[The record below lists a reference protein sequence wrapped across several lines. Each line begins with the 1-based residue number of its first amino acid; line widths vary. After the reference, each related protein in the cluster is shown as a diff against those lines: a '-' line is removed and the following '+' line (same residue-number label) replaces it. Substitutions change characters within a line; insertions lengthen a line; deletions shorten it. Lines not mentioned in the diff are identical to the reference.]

1 MVLADQTVPAVS
13 ENLLSMQIEFLATRA
28 RSLRLLATG
37 LVIPALLA
45 CSGSN
50 DNGTPEDPVDQP
62 SSADRNDE
70 FYAELAQSFEP
81 FVPDPS
87 IGAAQNPEDFIV
99 QGRWSEVVDWP
110 EIATG
115 AANLPDGR
123 LMTWAS
129 TSATNFGGVAD
140 FTQGSIY
147 DPETGTFTDKNNNYH
162 NNFCAGL
169 SMLPDGRTI
178 AAGGGDTITT
188 TSIFDLATNEWELT
202 DAMNFPRWYS
212 TTTTLPSGQAIT
224 ALGTREQPFSEIWTD
239 GVGWDVRTNLSLQ
252 NVLNDNSAPTSQ
264 RDWYPALNV
273 APDGSLFHA
282 GPTSEL
288 FSLFVGED
296 EGLVSHGKRENGDPF
311 RLYNTTVMY
320 DVGKM
325 LIAGGGKPALA
336 SALTVDLNGAAPQIA
351 ATNAMNH
358 ARSMQNSIVLP
369 DGKVMVVG
377 GNSSGIQFSDEGTQ
391 LTPELWDPDTGVWQE
406 LAQHSVPRNYHSTG
420 LLLKDGRVASL
431 GGGLCGGCPTNH
443 QNGQFYEPP
452 YLFNADGTPATRP
465 AINSGE
471 AIASVSDVI
480 NLQGS
485 TDLVKFN
492 MVRLVALTH
501 HHTTDQRLVPLAIQG
516 ANNGSYQLAIPSNP
530 NVVIPGYYWIFGFNG
545 AGVPTV
551 GHTIKINVG
560 TDLNTTTITGTGVV
574 EFEYYEGTW
583 FGLPDFDSLTPIS
596 TGNIDGFNLSP
607 AQRSDEFAIR
617 FKSKIIVPEDGLYT
631 FYTTSDDG
639 SELFIDGQLVVDNN
653 GIHTVTEQSGT
664 LSLTAGLH
672 DIEVGYLEY
681 QGSQSLIVSWEGPGF
696 PKKDISSDL
705 TIGLAELPTTSPTS
719 ESGINYEYYEGTWN
733 SLPDFDTLPPVST
746 GNIDSFSLQPA
757 LRDDFF
763 AFRYV
768 AKIEVPQDGNYS
780 FYTASDDGT
789 QLFINGQM
797 VLDNDGLH
805 PVVEQTG
812 TISLDAGQ
820 HDIELHYFEKT
831 GDQALQVSWSGP
843 GFSRQQI
850 TNAIVGNEPAD
861 PPAPTPDP
869 VAPTTDTPSPTERIA
884 YEYYEGSWDALPD
897 FSLLT
902 PVSNGTLD
910 SFSLEPAL
918 AEDFF
923 AMRFLAQIQVP
934 TDGDYTFY
942 AASDDGSQITIDDQ
956 LVVDNDGLHASL
968 EKQGT
973 IDLTAGAHDIVVTV
987 FEKTGLQSLEVSWSG
1002 PGLTRAPLA
1011 SAVNATPATPV
1022 DPVTPD
1028 PADLVTAGIHYDY
1041 YEGTWDAL
1049 PDFSSLEAVESG
1061 NLDNFSIEPAQRGEF
1076 FAFRYTANLQIP
1088 EDGDYTFSIASDDGS
1103 QLFINGQLIVDN
1115 DGLHANIEK
1124 AGTTTLTAGSHEI
1137 VVTMFER
1144 TGQQSLTVQW
1154 EGPGFART
1162 EITDVHV
1169 GATTLTSALDP

>member
-1 MVLADQTVPAVS
+1 MH
-13 ENLLSMQIEFLATRA
+13 IEFIATRA

-37 LVIPALLA
+37 LVVAALFS
-45 CSGSN
+45 CSGSS
-50 DNGTPEDPVDQP
+50 DNTGRVEQP
-62 SSADRNDE
+62 SSTDLNDE
-70 FYAELAQSFEP
+70 FYAELAQNFEP
-81 FVPDPS
+81 FIPDPS
-87 IGAAQNPEDFIV
+87 IGAALSPEDFIV
-99 QGRWSEVVDWP
+99 QGRWSDVVDWP

-129 TSATNFGGVAD
+129 TSATTFGGPD
-140 FTQGSIY
+140 EFTHGSIY
-147 DPETGTFTDKNNNYH
+147 DPETGTFTDKDNNYH
-162 NNFCAGL
+162 NTFCAGL
-169 SMLPDGRTI
+169 SLLPDGRTI

-188 TSIFDLATNEWELT
+188 TSIFDLASNEWELT
-202 DAMNFPRWYS
+202 DPMNFPRWYP
-212 TTTTLPSGQAIT
+212 TTTTLPNGKAIT
-224 ALGTREQPFSEIWTD
+224 ALGTSEQPFSEIWTE

-252 NVLNDNSAPTSQ
+252 NVLSDNSAPSSQ

-325 LIAGGGKPALA
+325 LIAGGGKPSLA
-336 SALTVDLNGAAPQIA
+336 SALTIDLNGTAPQIA
-351 ATNAMNH
+351 ATNPMNH

-452 YLFNADGTPATRP
+452 YLFDADGTPATRP
-465 AINSGE
+465 TINSGE
-471 AIASVSDVI
+471 AIASAGDVI

-492 MVRLVALTH
+492 MVRLVAITH
-501 HHTTDQRLVPLAIQG
+501 HHTTDQRLVPLAIQE

-530 NVVIPGYYWIFGFNG
+530 NVVIPGYYWIFGING

-551 GHTIKINVG
+551 GHTINISVS
-560 TDLNTTTITGTGVV
+560 TDANTTSIAGNGTVA
-574 EFEYYEGTW
+574 FEYYEGTW
-583 FGLPDFDSLTPIS
+583 FGLPDFDSLTPTS

-617 FKSKIIVPEDGLYT
+617 FKSKIIIPEDGLYT
-631 FYTTSDDG
+631 FYTSSDDG

-653 GIHTVTEQSGT
+653 GIHAVAEQSGT
-664 LSLTAGLH
+664 ISLTAGLH

-681 QGSQSLIVSWEGPGF
+681 QGGQSLSVSWEGPSF

-705 TIGLAELPTTSPTS
+705 TIGLAELPTTPTTS
-719 ESGINYEYYEGTWN
+719 ESGINYEYYEGSWN
-733 SLPDFDTLPPVST
+733 SLPDFDTLTPVST
-746 GNIDSFSLQPA
+746 GNIDSFTLQPA

-763 AFRYV
+763 AFRFV
-768 AKIEVPQDGNYS
+768 AQIEVAQDGNYS

-789 QLFINGQM
+789 QLFINSQL

-805 PVVEQTG
+805 PVVEQSG
-812 TISLDAGQ
+812 TISLDAGR
-820 HDIELHYFEKT
+820 HDIEVTYFERT
-831 GDQALQVSWSGP
+831 GGQALQVSWSGP
-843 GFSRQQI
+843 GFSRQEI
-850 TNAIVGNEPAD
+850 TNAIVGTEPAD
-861 PPAPTPDP
+861 PAAPTTGP
-869 VAPTTDTPSPTERIA
+869 VTPTTDTPSERIA

-902 PVSNGTLD
+902 PVSTGTLD

-918 AEDFF
+918 ADDFF
-923 AMRFLAQIQVP
+923 AIRYLAQIQAP
-934 TDGDYTFY
+934 TDGSYTFY
-942 AASDDGSQITIDDQ
+942 AASDDGSQIIIDDQ
-956 LVVDNDGLHASL
+956 LVVDNDGLHAPL

-973 IDLTAGAHDIVVTV
+973 IDLTAGVHDIVVTV

-1011 SAVNATPATPV
+1011 SAVNATPATSV
-1022 DPVTPD
+1022 DPGTPD
-1028 PADLVTAGIHYDY
+1028 PADPLTAGIHYDY

-1049 PDFSSLEAVESG
+1049 PDFSSLVAIESG
-1061 NLDNFSIEPAQRGEF
+1061 NLDAFSIEPAQRDEF

-1088 EDGDYTFSIASDDGS
+1088 QDGAYTFFVASDDGS
-1103 QLFINGQLIVDN
+1103 QLFINGQLIADN
-1115 DGLHANIEK
+1115 DGLHATIEK
-1124 AGTTTLTAGSHEI
+1124 AGTTILTAGSHEI

-1144 TGQQSLTVQW
+1144 TGQQSLMVQW

-1162 EITDVHV
+1162 DITGGDV
-1169 GATTLTSALDP
+1169 GTTGLTTALDP

>member
-1 MVLADQTVPAVS
+1 MVLADSQDESSAKIA
-13 ENLLSMQIEFLATRA
+13 MQITFNATRV

-37 LVIPALLA
+37 LVIPALIA

-50 DNGTPEDPVDQP
+50 DNATPADQP
-62 SSADRNDE
+62 PVADQNDE

-129 TSATNFGGVAD
+129 TSAVTFGGTD
-140 FTQGSIY
+140 EFTHGSIY

-162 NNFCAGL
+162 NTFCAGL

-178 AAGGGDTITT
+178 AAGGGATITT
-188 TSIFDLATNEWELT
+188 TSLFDLASDEWELT
-202 DAMNFPRWYS
+202 DAMNFPRWYP

-224 ALGTREQPFSEIWTD
+224 ALGTSEQPFSEIWTD

-252 NVLNDNSAPTSQ
+252 NVLNDNSAPNNQ

-288 FSLFVGED
+288 FSLVLGEN

-325 LIAGGGKPALA
+325 LIAGGGKPSLA
-336 SALTVDLNGAAPQIA
+336 SALTVDLNGTAPQIA
-351 ATNAMNH
+351 ATNPMNH
-358 ARSMQNSIVLP
+358 ARSMHNSIVLP

-391 LTPELWDPDTGVWQE
+391 LTPELWDPDTGIWQE
-406 LAQHSVPRNYHSTG
+406 LAQHMVPRNYHSTG

-443 QNGQFYEPP
+443 QSGQFYEPP

-465 AINSGE
+465 EITGGE
-471 AIASVSDVI
+471 AIASVGDVI

-485 TDLVKFN
+485 ADLVKFN

-501 HHTTDQRLVPLAIQG
+501 HHTTDQRLVPLSIQSSN
-516 ANNGSYQLAIPSNP
+516 AGSYQLTIPSNP
-530 NVVIPGYYWIFGFNG
+530 NVVIPGYYWIFGFN
-545 AGVPTV
+545 ADGVPTV
-551 GHTIKINVG
+551 GHTINVSIS
-560 TDLNTTTITGTGVV
+560 TDINTTSIEGEGVV
-574 EFEYYEGTW
+574 DFEYYEGTW
-583 FGLPDFDSLTPIS
+583 FGLPDFDSLTPIA
-596 TGNIDGFNLSP
+596 TGKIDGFNLSP

-617 FKSKIIVPEDGLYT
+617 FKSKILVPEDGLYT

-639 SELFIDGQLVVDNN
+639 SELHIDGQMVVDNN
-653 GIHTVTEQSGT
+653 GIHAATEQSG
-664 LSLTAGLH
+664 LVNLTAGLH

-681 QGSQSLIVSWEGPGF
+681 QGGQSLIVNWEGPGF
-696 PKKDISSDL
+696 DRKDISSDL
-705 TIGLAELPTTSPTS
+705 TTDLPPDFAVLPTSPTAP
-719 ESGINYEYYEGTWN
+719 ESGVDYQYYEGTWN
-733 SLPDFDTLPPVST
+733 SLPDFDTLNPVSS
-746 GNIDSFSLQPA
+746 GNIDSFTLQPA

-763 AFRYV
+763 AFRFV
-768 AKIEVPQDGNYS
+768 AQIEVAQDGNYS

-797 VLDNDGLH
+797 VLNNDGLH
-805 PVVEQTG
+805 PIVEQSG
-812 TISLDAGQ
+812 TISLDAGR
-820 HDIELHYFEKT
+820 HVIEVTYFEKA
-831 GDQALQVSWSGP
+831 GGQALQVSWSGP
-843 GFSRQQI
+843 GFSRQEI
-850 TNAIVGNEPAD
+850 TDAIVRTEPTD
-861 PPAPTPDP
+861 PPAPTTGP
-869 VAPTTDTPSPTERIA
+869 VSPTTDTPSERIA
-884 YEYYEGSWDALPD
+884 YEYYEGSWNALPD

-902 PVSNGTLD
+902 PVATGMLD

-923 AMRFLAQIQVP
+923 AIRYLAQIQVP
-934 TDGDYTFY
+934 ADGSYTFY
-942 AASDDGSQITIDDQ
+942 ATSDDGSQIIIDDQ

-987 FEKTGLQSLEVSWSG
+987 FERTGRQSLEVSWSG
-1002 PGLTRAPLA
+1002 PGLARTPLA
-1011 SAVNATPATPV
+1011 DAVNATPAAPV
-1022 DPVTPD
+1022 DPSTPD
-1028 PADLVTAGIHYDY
+1028 PADPVTAGIQYDY

-1049 PDFSSLEAVESG
+1049 PDFSSLVALESG
-1061 NLDNFSIEPAQRGEF
+1061 NLDTFSIEPAQRDEF
-1076 FAFRYTANLQIP
+1076 FAFRYTASLQIP
-1088 EDGDYTFSIASDDGS
+1088 QDGAYTFFIASDDGS
-1103 QLFINGQLIVDN
+1103 QLFIDGQLIADN
-1115 DGLHANIEK
+1115 DGLHPNIEK
-1124 AGTTTLTAGSHEI
+1124 AGTTILTAGSHEI
-1137 VVTMFER
+1137 VVTMFEK
-1144 TGQQSLTVQW
+1144 TGRQSLTVQW

-1162 EITDVHV
+1162 DITDTDV
-1169 GATTLTSALDP
+1169 GSTALTTALDP